1 MFVHN
6 FAYCAHHLVKLTHKG
21 AAFEFGAEQITA
33 QEDLKLALL
42 SAPAL

>member
-1 MFVHN
+1 MFICN

-21 AAFEFGAEQITA
+21 AIFEFRAEQIAA

-42 SAPAL
+42 LVPAM